1 MQFQEALQEL
11 ITYLRGIWRFRWYA
25 MVIAWAVSI
34 GGWIYIAKMPDQYEA
49 AAKVLVDT
57 DSMLRPLLHGLAV
70 QSNVTQRVQ
79 LMTKT
84 LLSRPNL
91 EKVVRMTDMD
101 LKAATAS
108 DMDALIN
115 QLRDSVRL
123 NGTRT
128 QNLYSLSANHNDPQT
143 AKNIVQALITIFIED
158 ALGNTR
164 QDSDVAQKFLL
175 EQIKEYEARLVE
187 AENRIKLFKQKN
199 IGKMPDAGRDYFEQL
214 QTAQAELE
222 QASLQ
227 LRELRKRREELN
239 RQLKG
244 EEPVFGFGT
253 PLSDSVQQSHP
264 LDQRISQMEEKIDD
278 LLLIYTE
285 NHPTVIANQA
295 ALEELKKE
303 REEDLKNRPQQQ
315 FDPSKE
321 LAQNPIYQQLK
332 ISLAQTEAEI
342 SALEVRVNEY
352 FNRVDRYKKL
362 VNTGPEIEAELQSL
376 NRDYALNKQNYDM
389 LVARLE
395 SAKLGEQAEQAG
407 DEVKFEIIEPP
418 RVPAKPSGPNRLMF
432 SAAAL
437 FFGIAGGVG
446 VGFLLS
452 QLKPVFY
459 DRRTLKAVSG
469 YPVFGVVSRFWSP
482 ELLFRKRLEFGIFL
496 AVGAILAMSFA
507 GVLILQ
513 RSEFDI
519 AKYLGAIMQ

>member
-25 MVIAWAVSI
+25 MVIAWVVSI
-34 GGWIYIAKMPDQYEA
+34 GGWIYIAKMPDQYESS
-49 AAKVLVDT
+49 AKVLVDT
-57 DSMLRPLLHGLAV
+57 ESMLRPLLHGLAV
-70 QSNVTQRVQ
+70 QSNVAQRVQ

-91 EKVVRMTDMD
+91 EKVLRMTDMD
-101 LKAATAS
+101 HKAATVH

-115 QLRDSVRL
+115 QIRDSVRL

-128 QNLYSLSANHNDPQT
+128 QNLYTLSATNSDPNT
-143 AKNIVQALITIFIED
+143 AKNIVQSLITIFIED

-175 EQIKEYEARLVE
+175 EQIKEYESRLVK
-187 AENRIKLFKQKN
+187 AENRIKEFKQKN
-199 IGKMPDAGRDYFEQL
+199 IGQMPGVGRDYFEQL
-214 QTAQAELE
+214 QTAQVELE
-222 QASLQ
+222 QANLK
-227 LRELRKRREELN
+227 LRELKKRKEELN

-244 EEPVFGFGT
+244 EEPVFGFGA
-253 PLSDSVQQSHP
+253 PLPGSNLQSP
-264 LDQRISQMEEKIDD
+264 LDERIRQLEEKVDD
-278 LLLIYTE
+278 LLLVYTE
-285 NHPTVIANQA
+285 NHPTVIAARA

-303 REEDLKNRPQQQ
+303 REEDLKNSPQQT

-332 ISLAQTEAEI
+332 ISKAQTEAEI
-342 SALEVRVNEY
+342 SALEVRVKEY
-352 FNRVDRYKKL
+352 SNRVDKYKKL

-376 NRDYALNKQNYDM
+376 NRDYALNKDSYNM

-418 RVPAKPSGPNRLMF
+418 RVPVKPSGPNRMLF

-452 QLKPVFY
+452 QLKPVIY
-459 DRRTLKAVSG
+459 DRRTLKSVSG
-469 YPVFGVVSRFWSP
+469 YPVFGVVSRFWYP

-496 AVGAILAMSFA
+496 AVGVILAMCFA
-507 GVLILQ
+507 GLLVLQ
-513 RSEFDI
+513 QSEFGI
-519 AKYLGAIMQ
+519 AKYLGTIVQ